1 MVNNHAE
8 KRRES
13 LQDTESVCRQVEKLG
28 IRDTQ
33 EGQNLEVSSHVKQL
47 RTFEDQIA
55 IHSVNY
61 FDTSR
66 LCILINIFKRIN
78 F

>member
-1 MVNNHAE
+1 MVNSHAE

-13 LQDTESVCRQVEKLG
+13 PQDTESVCRQVEKLG

-47 RTFEDQIA
+47 RTFED
-55 IHSVNY
+55 
-61 FDTSR
+61 
-66 LCILINIFKRIN
+66 
-78 F
+78 